1 MAERK
6 DYYSILG
13 INEEEKKLKGKEF
26 EKVLK
31 PKYKKLAVQWHPDR
45 HKDEKAK
52 KEAEEKF
59 KEVSEAYSVLS
70 DEKKREEYDN
80 PNSGFQFEGFSNGGG
95 FDINDIL
102 RGFGFGSDFGG
113 FNPFGGG
120 NTKHVSK
127 GQSIRITMPLSL
139 EELYEGVD
147 KTIKYKRLDECT
159 HCHGKGVGKNGKIE
173 DCPHCGGTGQIFR
186 QHNGWQQIA
195 TCPHCHGQGHYISN
209 PCPHCGGNGVIES
222 EHQTEIS
229 IPKGV
234 GQGNNLVVQGEGN
247 APVHNQGERG
257 DLIVQIVEKRH
268 DIFQRHNND
277 LYFKLE
283 VSVIDAILGCNKEVK
298 TIDGKT
304 LSTKIPVGV
313 EDGTEIRFVGK
324 GMPIYGTSSYG
335 NMYGIVKIK
344 LPKNVN
350 VEERALLEQLKSK
363 PNFNG

>member
-1 MAERK
+1 MADRK

-13 INEEEKKLKGKEF
+13 ITEEEKKLKGKDF

-31 PKYKKLAVQWHPDR
+31 PKYKKLAVQWHPDK
-45 HKDEKAK
+45 HQGEEAK
-52 KEAEEKF
+52 KVAEEKF
-59 KEVSEAYSVLS
+59 KEISEAYSVLS
-70 DEKKREEYDN
+70 DEKKRNEYDN
-80 PNSGFQFEGFSNGGG
+80 PNSGFQFEGFSDGG

-102 RGFGFGSDFGG
+102 RGFGFNTDFGD

-120 NTKHVSK
+120 SSRQSSK
-127 GQSIRITMPLSL
+127 GRSIRITMPLSL

-147 KTIKYKRLDECT
+147 KTIKYKRLDECP
-159 HCHGKGVGKNGKIE
+159 HCHGKGFGKNGKIE

-186 QHNGWQQIA
+186 QHGGWQQIA
-195 TCPHCHGQGHYISN
+195 TCPHCHGKGKYISN
-209 PCPHCGGNGVIES
+209 PCPHCDGNGVAES

-234 GQGNNLVVQGEGN
+234 GQGNQLIVQNEGN
-247 APVHNQGERG
+247 APLNNKGERG
-257 DLIVQIVEKRH
+257 DLIVQIIEKPH
-268 DIFQRHNND
+268 DIFKRNGND
-277 LYFKLE
+277 LYFQLE
-283 VSVIDAILGCNKEVK
+283 VSVINAILGCEMNIK

-313 EDGTEIRFVGK
+313 EDGTQIRFGGK
-324 GMPIYGTSSYG
+324 GMPIYGTNSYG

-344 LPKNVN
+344 MPKNVN
-350 VEERALLEQLKSK
+350 SDERTLLEQLKTK